1 LIVCAVGADEVLS
14 LEGNVRGDR
23 AVKQGR
29 PAPMTMPTVER
40 AYALA
45 RSGQYRDFNLLKD
58 RLKADGCRAVDALL
72 AARSIRGHLEA
83 ICAASF
89 KPDQTE

>member
-1 LIVCAVGADEVLS
+1 
-14 LEGNVRGDR
+14 
-23 AVKQGR
+23 
-29 PAPMTMPTVER
+29 MPTLER

-45 RSGQYRDFNLLKD
+45 RSGQYSNVDTLKD

-83 ICAASF
+83 ICAATF
-89 KPDQTE
+89 KPPVAD

>member
-1 LIVCAVGADEVLS
+1 
-14 LEGNVRGDR
+14 
-23 AVKQGR
+23 
-29 PAPMTMPTVER
+29 MPTLER

-45 RSGQYRDFNLLKD
+45 RSGQFSNVGALKD

-83 ICAASF
+83 ICAATF
-89 KPDQTE
+89 KPPVETE

>member
-1 LIVCAVGADEVLS
+1 MTLS
-14 LEGNVRGDR
+14 
-23 AVKQGR
+23 
-29 PAPMTMPTVER
+29 TIER

-45 RSGQYRDFNLLKD
+45 RSGEAPDVGKLKL

-72 AARSIRGHLEA
+72 SPRSIRDHLQA

-89 KPDQTE
+89 KPTEPDSV